1 MLRPQ
6 CVFVISAC
14 VCSHEYADSLPEASE
29 LIAVVDS
36 LRSKIIRVRVS
47 KKKDQMDANL
57 LGDDDDASAGM
68 GQGLWSSIS
77 R

>member
-1 MLRPQ
+1 MPD
-6 CVFVISAC
+6 AP
-14 VCSHEYADSLPEASE
+14 D

-47 KKKDQMDANL
+47 KKKEKLDANL
-57 LGDDDDASAGM
+57 LGDDDANGGM
-68 GQGLWSSIS
+68 GAGLWDSIS